1 MAGGGKQNDMKR
13 RPIRRQV
20 QRMVFLL
27 CVAALVVTGV
37 LWAGSL
43 FALRDTVQRDSQD
56 LGESAASAGGEAL
69 LSQMEQNLYQGV
81 RSEAAVV
88 DEKLERYAADVRDFA
103 FYAGRLYEEPD
114 AYVPKEVLPPDAAS
128 RYTFTMQLVWRDG
141 DTDRAAVQEEIGL
154 LANLVHIWQPV
165 MTGDTEN
172 IASIYLCTE
181 SGFMINYDERSDLT
195 PEYFDYEQSA
205 WYQAARDTGDVI
217 FTVPYM
223 DTFGRG
229 LMLTCAA
236 PIHDADGRF
245 AGVVCMDMMVEDLV
259 EKVLDIDFSEGSYGF
274 LVDGTGNIIV
284 SPQMEYA
291 GTFENVRDP
300 NCLAREAAESIMS
313 DEAGVTPTSGG
324 LYYAYTPIDAANR
337 TLAVHMPADMITAP
351 AEGIRTDI
359 TERTESTAGTIDRNI
374 AQTGFISL
382 AVFVVIIGAVVAL
395 SGGFSRKLTEPLLE
409 LRSDVEH
416 ISGGDLDHQAAVR
429 RNDEIGDLAAA
440 FNGMAGSLDRY
451 IKDLTA
457 VTAEKERIGAEL
469 DIATH
474 IQASMLPCLFPAFP
488 NRREFDVYA
497 SMTPAKEV
505 GGDFYDFFMLDDTH
519 LAVVVADVSGKGVP
533 AALFM
538 VIGKTL
544 IKDHTTPNRDL
555 GEVFMEVN
563 RLLCE
568 GNSEE
573 MFITAFEG
581 VLNLETGRF
590 DFVNAG
596 HETPFICRKG
606 EGYAPYKI
614 RPGFVLAGM
623 EGTRYRMGSLQLEPG
638 DKLFQ
643 YTDGVT
649 EATNS
654 RSELYGME
662 RLTAVLNRNAYAKPD
677 DLLPKVKADIDAF
690 VGGAPQ
696 FDDITMLCLEFK
708 ERTRA
713 SYPREITVEAAAEN
727 IPAVTAFVDG
737 KPETLDCP
745 AKAKAQID
753 VAIDELFGNIARYAY
768 DTSGPVTVRVET
780 GREPKAVRATF
791 IDRGKPYDPLAKPD
805 PDVTLSAEERP
816 IGGLG
821 IFMVKKS
828 MDDVRYEYRDGRN
841 ILTVEK
847 RLRDTSGKEKNHSG
861 G

>member
-1 MAGGGKQNDMKR
+1 MAGSNKQNDMKR
-13 RPIRRQV
+13 TPIRRQV
-20 QRMVFLL
+20 QRMVLLL

-56 LGESAASAGGEAL
+56 LGESAAAAGGEAL

-103 FYAGRLYEEPD
+103 FYARRLYEEPE

-128 RYTFTMQLVWRDG
+128 QYTFTMQLVWRDG
-141 DTDRAAVQEEIGL
+141 DTDKAAVQEEIGL

-205 WYQAARDTGDVI
+205 WYKAARDAGDVI

-259 EKVLDIDFSEGSYGF
+259 EKVLDIDFGEGSYGF

-284 SPQMEYA
+284 SPQMEYD

-300 NCLAREAAESIMS
+300 DCLAKEAAESIMS
-313 DEAGVTPTSGG
+313 GEAGVMPTSGG
-324 LYYAYTPIDAANR
+324 LYYAYAPIDSANW

-359 TERTESTAGTIDRNI
+359 TERTESTAGTIDGNI
-374 AQTGFISL
+374 ARTGLISL

-416 ISGGDLDHQAAVR
+416 ISGGDLTHQAAVR

-440 FNGMAGSLDRY
+440 FNGMAGSLDKY

-474 IQASMLPCLFPAFP
+474 IQASMLPCIFPAFP

-505 GGDFYDFFMLDDTH
+505 GGDFYDFFMVDDTH

-568 GNSEE
+568 GNAEE

-581 VLNLETGRF
+581 VLDLETGRF

-614 RPGFVLAGM
+614 RAGFVLAGM

-662 RLTAVLNRNAYAKPD
+662 RLEAVLNRNAAAAPD
-677 DLLPKVKADIDAF
+677 ELLPKVKADIDAF

-708 ERTRA
+708 EMMNA
-713 SYPREITVEAAAEN
+713 SHPNEMTVEATVEN
-727 IPAVTAFVDG
+727 IPVVTAFVDG
-737 KPETLDCP
+737 KLEALDCP
-745 AKAKAQID
+745 AKAKTQID

-768 DTSGPVTVRVET
+768 DPSGPVTVRVET
-780 GREPKAVRATF
+780 DGEPKAVRVTF

-805 PDVTLSAEERP
+805 PDVTLPAEERP

-821 IFMVKKS
+821 VYMVKKS
-828 MDDVRYEYRDGRN
+828 MDDVRYEYRDGQN

-847 RLRDTSGKEKNHSG
+847 RLRDTSGKE
-861 G
+861 

>member
-1 MAGGGKQNDMKR
+1 
-13 RPIRRQV
+13 
-20 QRMVFLL
+20 MVLLL
-27 CVAALVVTGV
+27 CVAALVVTGL

-43 FALRDTVQRDSQD
+43 FALRDTVQRDSQG
-56 LGESAASAGGEAL
+56 LGESAAAAGGEAL
-69 LSQMEQNLYQGV
+69 LAQMEQNLYQGV
-81 RSEAAVV
+81 QSEAAVV
-88 DEKLERYAADVRDFA
+88 DEKLERYAANVRDFA
-103 FYAGRLYEEPD
+103 FYAHRLYEEPE

-128 RYTFTMQLVWRDG
+128 QYTYTMQLVWRDEKA
-141 DTDRAAVQEEIGL
+141 DQAAVREEVGL
-154 LANLVHIWQPV
+154 LANLVHMWQPV
-165 MTGDTEN
+165 MTGDSEN

-195 PEYFDYEQSA
+195 PEYFDYEQST
-205 WYQAARDTGDVI
+205 WYQAARDAGDVI

-236 PIHDADGRF
+236 PITGADGRF

-259 EKVLDIDFSEGSYGF
+259 RKVLDIDFGEGSYGF
-274 LVDGTGNIIV
+274 LVDGTGDIIV
-284 SPQMEYA
+284 SPQMENDV
-291 GTFENVRDP
+291 TFENVRDP
-300 NCLAREAAESIMS
+300 DCLAREAASQILS
-313 DEAGVTPTSGG
+313 GEAGVMPTSGG
-324 LYYAYTPIDAANR
+324 LYYAYAPIDAANW
-337 TLAVHMPADMITAP
+337 TLAIHMPAAMITAP

-359 TERTESTAGTIDRNI
+359 TERTGATAGTIDKSIGR
-374 AQTGFISL
+374 TGLISL

-395 SGGFSRKLTEPLLE
+395 SGGFARKLTRPLLE

-416 ISGGDLDHQAAVR
+416 ISGGDLKHQAAVR
-429 RNDEIGDLAAA
+429 CNDEIGDLAAA
-440 FNGMAGSLDRY
+440 FNGMAGSLDKY

-474 IQASMLPCLFPAFP
+474 IQASMLPCIFPAFP
-488 NRREFDVYA
+488 DRREFDVYA
-497 SMTPAKEV
+497 SMNPAKEV
-505 GGDFYDFFMLDDTH
+505 GGDFYDFFMVDDTH
-519 LAVVVADVSGKGVP
+519 LAIVVADVSGKGVP

-544 IKDHTTPNRDL
+544 IKDHTTPGRDL

-581 VLNLETGRF
+581 VLDLETGELH
-590 DFVNAG
+590 FVNAG
-596 HETPFICRKG
+596 HETPFICKKG
-606 EGYAPYKI
+606 QGYAPYKI
-614 RPGFVLAGM
+614 RAGFVLAGM
-623 EGTRYRMGSLQLEPG
+623 EGTRYRMGSTQLEPG

-654 RSELYGME
+654 RNELYGME
-662 RLTAVLNRNAYAKPD
+662 RLEAVLNRNAEAVPD
-677 DLLPKVKADIDAF
+677 KLLPAVKADIDAF

-708 ERTRA
+708 EMMNA
-713 SYPREITVEAAAEN
+713 SNPNELTLEATLEN
-727 IPAVTAFVDG
+727 IPAVTAFVDERLEAAG
-737 KPETLDCP
+737 CP
-745 AKAKAQID
+745 VKARTQID
-753 VAIDELFGNIARYAY
+753 VAIDELFSNIARYAY
-768 DTSGPVTVRVET
+768 DPATGPATVRVDVD
-780 GREPKAVRATF
+780 REPLSVRVTF
-791 IDRGKPYDPLAKPD
+791 IDQGKPYDPLAKPD
-805 PDVTLSAEERP
+805 PDVTLSAEDRP

-828 MDDVRYEYRDGRN
+828 MDDVRYEYKDGQN

-847 RLRDTSGKEKNHSG
+847 RL
-861 G
+861 